1 MKLYVY
7 ATCYVCNNKLQCCH
21 ACNNLGYSYIEAS
34 DKSIAEYLS
43 KCDEQ
48 QKEIFLDALR
58 NVVDY
63 I

>member
-1 MKLYVY
+1 MKLYVK
-7 ATCYVCNNKLQCCH
+7 ATCFVCNNKIHSCH
-21 ACNNLGYSYIEAS
+21 ACNGLGYHFIEAS

-48 QKEIFLDALR
+48 QKEIFLVALQ
-58 NVVDY
+58 NCVDY

>member
-7 ATCYVCNNKLQCCH
+7 ATCYVCNNKLHCCH